1 MDLLENISR
10 LFGTNQNTAGAQGS
24 PVTDIAGADGLEQ
37 LLAPAALGGLAA
49 LLLGGKGISGA
60 IKGAIVGGGGAFLW
74 NQYKAKFREKNGAD
88 PQFQGGA
95 VSAPAERTERMIRA
109 MIYAAKADGHIDEEE
124 HDKIAKQVQAMK
136 LGESAQRI
144 VSAAMSEPLDASAIA
159 DGVMDEEEALQLF
172 TVSCAAVNIDNSLE
186 RNYIDTLSIALRIPK
201 DVAKDIETKIA
212 QAYKQNG

>member
-24 PVTDIAGADGLEQ
+24 PVTDIAGPDGLQQ
-37 LLAPAALGGLAA
+37 LLGPAALGGLAG

-74 NQYKAKFREKNGAD
+74 NQYKAKFREKNVAE

-109 MIYAAKADGHIDEEE
+109 IIYAAKADGHIDDQEQ
-124 HDKIAKQVQAMK
+124 DNITKQVQAMK
-136 LGESAQRI
+136 LGEAAQRI
-144 VSAAMSEPLDASAIA
+144 VSAAMSEPLDANAVAS
-159 DGVMDEEEALQLF
+159 GVMDEEEALQLF
-172 TVSCAAVNIDNSLE
+172 TVSCAAVNIDNSME
-186 RNYIDTLSIALRIPK
+186 RNYIDTLAVALHIPR
-201 DVAKDIETKIA
+201 DVARDIEDKIVK
-212 QAYKQNG
+212 AYKQNS